1 MGWICLGRLYKRTN
15 DYTNQPFAARG
26 RILPFCDTMS
36 KWIQAASDWLW
47 GPPMLFLV
55 LGTGVFLLI
64 RLRAV
69 QIREF
74 AAAWRALSRPHRTA
88 QEGDIS
94 PFAALMTAVGGIVG
108 NGNIA
113 GVATAISAGGPG
125 ALFWMW
131 ISGIVG
137 MGTMFAESVL
147 GVRHRHRAPDGLY
160 LGGPMYY
167 LRDRLGWRRVAAFF
181 AFGLALKTL
190 LATTTVQSNSMAL
203 VAASE
208 LGWRPL
214 ATCLLVALV
223 TGAVILGGVRIIARV
238 SELLA
243 PLMGVLYLAG
253 AAGVLIAF
261 RGAVLPAL
269 ASVFEHAF
277 SPVAA
282 TGGFLGAGVREAF
295 RFGVARGVYSNEA
308 GTGSVP
314 IAHASAKTDD
324 PVRQGKVAMLGV
336 FLDTL
341 IVSSATGL
349 ALLASGVWTSGLDS
363 TVLTAEAFVAGL
375 GTKGGPLVL
384 AASLLFGLTTLI
396 TWAFYGEQC
405 AVYLL
410 GPRARLPYRSLYCVA
425 ILGGALAGA
434 RAIWAW
440 ADLLN
445 GIMAIPNL
453 VALVVLGGEIAR
465 LLSASQSR

>member
-1 MGWICLGRLYKRTN
+1 
-15 DYTNQPFAARG
+15 
-26 RILPFCDTMS
+26 
-36 KWIQAASDWLW
+36 
-47 GPPMLFLV
+47 MLLLV
-55 LGTGVFLLI
+55 LGTGIYLFV
-64 RLRAV
+64 RLRGV
-69 QIREF
+69 QISQF
-74 AAAWRALSRPHRTA
+74 GAAWRALVTPSRSA
-88 QEGDIS
+88 EEGDIS

-113 GVATAISAGGPG
+113 GVATAITAGGPG

-147 GVRHRHRAPDGLY
+147 GVRYRHRAADGLY
-160 LGGPMYY
+160 VGGPMYY

-208 LGWRPL
+208 LGWKPL
-214 ATCLLVALV
+214 ATCLLVALA

-238 SELLA
+238 SEFLA
-243 PLMGVLYLAG
+243 PFMGLLYLAG
-253 AAGVLIAF
+253 AAGVLFVF
-261 RGAVLPAL
+261 RDAILPAL
-269 ASVFEHAF
+269 GLVFEHAF

-314 IAHASAKTDD
+314 IAHASAKTND

-341 IVSSATGL
+341 VVSSATGL

-363 TVLTAEAFVAGL
+363 TVLTAEAFISGL
-375 GTKGGPLVL
+375 GPKGGPLVL

-396 TWAFYGEQC
+396 TWAFYGEQS
-405 AVYLL
+405 AVYLF
-410 GPRARLPYRSLYCVA
+410 GPRVRKPYRLLYCVA

-434 RAIWAW
+434 QAIWAW

-453 VALVVLGGEIAR
+453 IALVVLGGEIGKMVGRGRRGTRA
-465 LLSASQSR
+465 